1 VFETR
6 RETHAKALSYAHHRC
21 TGYYDEKRVGV
32 FSPKWGEKLWEG
44 VRKIYQGEENVF
56 SKPLKEIYLYKI

>member
-1 VFETR
+1 V
-6 RETHAKALSYAHHRC
+6 LIIGVQV
-21 TGYYDEKRVGV
+21 GYYGEKRVGV
-32 FSPKWGEKLWEG
+32 LAAVGENLWEG